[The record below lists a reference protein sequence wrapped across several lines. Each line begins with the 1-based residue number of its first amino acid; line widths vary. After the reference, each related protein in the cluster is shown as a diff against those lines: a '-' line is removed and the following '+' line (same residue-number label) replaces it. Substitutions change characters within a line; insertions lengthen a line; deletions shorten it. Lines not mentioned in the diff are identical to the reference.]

1 MWIILWKILWKFT
14 SGTLRYDHCMLPPS
28 MDQYPNQCTVQGIDQ
43 IRVDKVVLYSCADFR
58 HLSWPILNETHHR
71 PVIVAQ
77 ACTSNFRPVLKDSKI
92 GFIWNFWVFSEKHH
106 GETPQQKLF
115 NQNLITKL
123 LMDQIL
129 FEGFRE
135 KNLESKGRWVGTS
148 TKHWQAR
155 NNS

>member
-28 MDQYPNQCTVQGIDQ
+28 IDQYPNQYTVQGIDQ
-43 IRVDKVVLYSCADFR
+43 IRIDKVVYISCADFR
-58 HLSWPILNETHHR
+58 HLLWPSLNETQNR

-77 ACTSNFRPVLKDSKI
+77 ATSAQYWRIQKLVSYEISEFSQKNTRRTTTKTLQSKPDHQTSNGSDFVRRLSGKKI
-92 GFIWNFWVFSEKHH
+92 
-106 GETPQQKLF
+106 
-115 NQNLITKL
+115 
-123 LMDQIL
+123 
-129 FEGFRE
+129 
-135 KNLESKGRWVGTS
+135 ESKGRWIGTS